1 MGQSQSV
8 AQARRQREKDERKS
22 AILNAA
28 RAVFFEKGTGRATVD
43 DIAARA
49 EVSKGTVY
57 LYFESK
63 ESILAH
69 MLLEGLEILLE
80 RLEVA
85 YCPGRRLS
93 AARRLRRLAT
103 AYLDFFQEYPDY
115 FRLLMSF
122 DRGQLASRV
131 PVEIYDQVLEYSLNG
146 FDYVVQAVQQGVD
159 DGDFNTANP
168 RRTAAAL
175 WAALNGTV
183 MLLDHPLRRTIV
195 GAELP
200 RLYQETLRIFLK
212 GLAQSQ

>member
-1 MGQSQSV
+1 MGQSP

-28 RAVFFEKGTGRATVD
+28 REVFFEKGTGKTTVD

-63 ESILAH
+63 ETILAQV
-69 MLLEGLEILLE
+69 LLEGLGILLD
-80 RLEVA
+80 RLENA
-85 YCPGRRLS
+85 YCADRSLT

-103 AYLDFFQEYPDY
+103 AYLGFFEEYPDY
-115 FRLLMSF
+115 FRLLMAF

-131 PVEIYDQVLEYSLNG
+131 APDVYDQVLEDSMHG
-146 FDYVVQAVQQGVD
+146 FDLVVQAIQQGVD
-159 DGDFNTANP
+159 DGEFVTDHP

-183 MLLDHPLRRTIV
+183 MLLGHPLRRTVV

-200 RLYQETLRIFLK
+200 RLYQETLRLSLK
-212 GLAQSQ
+212 GLTQSAT